1 MLSKRQMF
9 RSSLIVGVFSLLGG
23 VAGILV
29 ETSIAARL
37 GLSGRSDAFYVAFTI
52 PYIITNLLS
61 ATGQF
66 SLVPFF
72 GTLEARHSKEDLW
85 RGFSYA
91 VSVIFVVL
99 GAIVLLGVA
108 TASWVIRG
116 IAPGLTQAQT
126 LVAAQL
132 ARWLFLVI
140 VPAGIAE
147 VFRSFLL
154 SQRHF
159 ALPSAAG
166 FIRNALVIAVVIGAF
181 SRLGYYSIVVG
192 YLAGYL
198 VLLFILG
205 GQILISFPIRYSFA
219 LRGGGETFQNL
230 RGAGAAQL
238 GGAIS
243 WQVVVIVERI
253 IASFLPAGTLTA
265 LNYGLKIMATL
276 GEMLAGSVGTV
287 ALPALSRAVAQ
298 KAHPE
303 VRKIFQDTIEI
314 SMAIVV
320 PVAVFCLLL
329 GRNIIRLVFERGN
342 FTAESTALLA
352 MVFFYY
358 SLSLLPYSFTRVLV
372 FYFFARHEGGVFLR
386 FANILFGLT
395 LAFDL
400 IYVGGLHLGAKG
412 IPMGLLTASVLT
424 TGLAYQRNLA
434 ELKRIF
440 DRSLV
445 WYTLK
450 TFLAG
455 LLAAALIVE
464 LRSSISQPQT
474 RTANFL
480 YLCVICGAGS
490 LVYFATLAATRAV
503 PVTQMA
509 AELKRTDDL

>member
-1 MLSKRQMF
+1 MPSKRQMF
-9 RSSLIVGVFSLLGG
+9 RSSMIVGVFSLLGG

-37 GLSGRSDAFYVAFTI
+37 GLSSRSDTFYVAFTI
-52 PYIITNLLS
+52 PYIITNLLY

-72 GTLEARHSKEDLW
+72 GTLDARHSKEDLW

-91 VSVIFVVL
+91 VSVISVVL
-99 GAIVLLGVA
+99 GTIALLGVA
-108 TASWVIRG
+108 TAPWVIRG

-126 LVAAQL
+126 LVATQL
-132 ARWLFLVI
+132 DRWLFLVI
-140 VPAGIAE
+140 VPAGVAE

-166 FIRNALVIAVVIGAF
+166 FIRNAVVIAVVIGTF

-192 YLAGYL
+192 YIAGYL
-198 VLLFILG
+198 LLFFILG
-205 GQILISFPIRYSFA
+205 GQMLISFPVRYSFA
-219 LRGGGETFQNL
+219 LRGGGEAFRNL
-230 RGAGAAQL
+230 RGAGVAQL

-243 WQVVVIVERI
+243 WQIVVIVERI

-265 LNYGLKIMATL
+265 LNYGLKIMSTL
-276 GEMLAGSVGTV
+276 AEMLAGSVGTV
-287 ALPALSRAVAQ
+287 ALPALSRAVAHRAQ
-298 KAHPE
+298 PE
-303 VRKIFQDTIEI
+303 ERKIFQDTIEI

-320 PVAVFCLLL
+320 PVTVFCLLL
-329 GRNIIRLVFERGN
+329 SRNIIRLVFERGN
-342 FTAESTALLA
+342 FTPESTALLA

-358 SLSLLPYSFTRVLV
+358 TLSLLPYSFTRVLV
-372 FYFFARHEGGVFLR
+372 FYFFARHEGGVFYR
-386 FANILFGLT
+386 FANLLFGLT

-400 IYVGGLHLGAKG
+400 IYVGGLHMGAKG

-424 TGLAYQRNLA
+424 TGLAYQRDLA
-434 ELKRIF
+434 ELKKIF

-445 WYTLK
+445 WYALK
-450 TFLAG
+450 NLLAG

-464 LRSSISQPQT
+464 LRSSISVPRT
-474 RTANFL
+474 RIANFL
-480 YLCVICGAGS
+480 YLCVLCGTGS
-490 LVYFATLAATRAV
+490 LVFFAILAVTRAIPVGRLAAD
-503 PVTQMA
+503 
-509 AELKRTDDL
+509 LKRTGDS

>member
-1 MLSKRQMF
+1 MPSKRQMF
-9 RSSLIVGVFSLLGG
+9 RSSVVVGAISLLGG

-37 GLSGRSDAFYVAFTI
+37 GLSGRSDTFYVAFTI

-72 GTLEARHSKEDLW
+72 GTLDARHSQEDLW

-91 VSVIFVVL
+91 VNVIFLIL
-99 GAIVLLGVA
+99 GTILLLGVA
-108 TASWVIRG
+108 TAPWVVRG
-116 IAPGLTQAQT
+116 IAPGLTEAQS

-154 SQRHF
+154 SQRYF

-166 FIRNALVIAVVIGAF
+166 LIRNVVVIAMVLGTF
-181 SRLGYYSIVVG
+181 NRLGYYSIVLG

-198 VLLFILG
+198 LQFFILG
-205 GQILISFPIRYSFA
+205 GQILISFPIRYSLA
-219 LRGGGETFQNL
+219 LRGGEEAFKNL

-238 GGAIS
+238 GGALA
-243 WQVVVIVERI
+243 WQIVVIVERI

-265 LNYGLKIMATL
+265 LNYGLKIIATL
-276 GEMLAGSVGTV
+276 GEVLAGSVGTV
-287 ALPALSRAVAQ
+287 ALPALSRAVAHRAQ
-298 KAHPE
+298 PE
-303 VRKIFQDTIEI
+303 ERKIFQDAIEI

-320 PVAVFCLLL
+320 PVTVFCLLL
-329 GRNIIRLVFERGN
+329 DHNIIRLVFERGN
-342 FTAESTALLA
+342 FTTESTALLA

-358 SLSLLPYSFTRVLV
+358 SLSLIPFSFTRVLV

-386 FANILFGLT
+386 FTTLLYGLT
-395 LAFDL
+395 VAFDL
-400 IYVGGLHLGAKG
+400 IYVGGLHMGAKG

-424 TGLAYQRNLA
+424 LGLAYHRNLA
-434 ELKRIF
+434 ELKKVF
-440 DRSLV
+440 DHSLV
-445 WYTLK
+445 KFTLK
-450 TFLAG
+450 NFLAG
-455 LLAAALIVE
+455 LLAAGLIVE
-464 LRSSISQPQT
+464 LRSFISAPQT

-480 YLCVICGAGS
+480 YLCAVCGAGS
-490 LVYFATLAATRAV
+490 LVFYATLAATRAV
-503 PVTQMA
+503 NVAQIT
-509 AELKRTDDL
+509 AELKRTDEL